1 MNINSGKIL
10 KSANKYAM
18 VFLECVFGK
27 EELHMEELNDL
38 ILKLNEKDSYII
50 RQIYAIVYR
59 YLEKRGRL

>member
-1 MNINSGKIL
+1 M

>member
-18 VFLECVFGK
+18 VFLECVFDK
-27 EELHMEELNDL
+27 DELHMEELNDL

>member
-18 VFLECVFGK
+18 VFLECVFDK
-27 EELHMEELNDL
+27 EGLHMEELNDL